1 MGVDKDHASYNYRER
16 SIIIRI
22 GLDWNHGKWGE
33 EIYMDGCSRLPERKL
48 LGNIVEEHNKIFRI
62 YGRVLFGRFEV
73 LCIRWQNAMHNFV
86 NSSCPR
92 FGGKFMLIL
101 RKGKRYEGYSARVF
115 KFSHF
120 CNDARLVPDYYGDLS
135 ANMFTWFEIGEL
147 QPMDPEE
154 IINYMKDLRYA
165 VKRKR
170 LISKTLADAG
180 Y

>member
-1 MGVDKDHASYNYRER
+1 MDKEHISHSYRER

-22 GLDWNHGKWGE
+22 GLDREQGQWSE
-33 EIYMDGCSRLPERKL
+33 EIYMEGCHRLPERKL
-48 LGNIVEEHNKIFRI
+48 VGNVVEEHNKIFER

-86 NSSCPR
+86 YASCPR

-101 RKGKRYEGYSARVF
+101 RKGKRYEGYSTRVF
-115 KFSHF
+115 KFDHF
-120 CNDARLVPDYYGDLS
+120 CNDSKLVPYYYRDLS
-135 ANMFTWFEIGEL
+135 SNIFTWFEIGGL

-154 IINYMKDLRYA
+154 IIKYMKDLRYA

-170 LISKTLADAG
+170 LISKTLAGAG
-180 Y
+180 GY